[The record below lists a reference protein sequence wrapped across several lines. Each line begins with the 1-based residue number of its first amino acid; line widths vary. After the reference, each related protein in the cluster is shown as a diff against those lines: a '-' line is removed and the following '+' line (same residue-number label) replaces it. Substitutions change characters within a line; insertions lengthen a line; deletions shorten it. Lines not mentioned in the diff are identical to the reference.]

1 VFKRLRFIWFALLIV
16 FILGVGSSVF
26 YHVWALG
33 RSEKIEMKPAKV
45 VINVWQNSEGGV
57 KAYGEMVLTFDMRVP
72 YEDIPK
78 VYSEGVDVYIPSDLP
93 ILPVMIML
101 N

>member
-45 VINVWQNSEGGV
+45 GINFGRIARGV
-57 KAYGEMVLTFDMRVP
+57 
-72 YEDIPK
+72 
-78 VYSEGVDVYIPSDLP
+78 
-93 ILPVMIML
+93 
-101 N
+101 